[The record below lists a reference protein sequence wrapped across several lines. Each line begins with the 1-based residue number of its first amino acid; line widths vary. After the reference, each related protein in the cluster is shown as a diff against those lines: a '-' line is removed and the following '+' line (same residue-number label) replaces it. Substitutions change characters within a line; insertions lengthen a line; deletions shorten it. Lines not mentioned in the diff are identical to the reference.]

1 MPDDDYVDDDPEY
14 ERDEDDDTVLVD
26 LAAADPKS
34 IPPDQGDA
42 GNERD

>member
-14 ERDEDDDTVLVD
+14 EQDVDDDAVLVGRPT
-26 LAAADPKS
+26 ADPES

-42 GNERD
+42 GKAGD